1 MWIFFVTCVIILLI
15 MKYKEL
21 FAYVKLNNKINDFEE
36 EAIYFL
42 IEELNHLKRHE
53 IILKMNDNVDNE
65 ERLMDLINKY
75 IKDNIPVQYL
85 LNTAYFY
92 GNKFYVNESVL
103 IPRFDTEVLVEK
115 AISLIKD
122 RNKKLRIVDIGCGSG
137 IIAISI
143 KLNCDVIV
151 DAIDISKEALEVV
164 KKNAKD
170 LNADI
175 CFIKNDLLDKIDTKY
190 DMIISNPPYID
201 DNEYVADIVKANEPK
216 IALYSEDGG
225 LYHYKRIIDSSLHNL
240 NDDGILLFEIPDNKC
255 DAIIAYA
262 SKYYKDIE
270 YIKDYNNQRRVL
282 IIKNKE

>member
-1 MWIFFVTCVIILLI
+1 

-65 ERLMDLINKY
+65 ERLKDLINKY

-151 DAIDISKEALEVV
+151 DAIDISKEALEVA

-175 CFIKNDLLDKIDTKY
+175 CFIKNDLLDNIDTKY

-201 DNEYVADIVKANEPK
+201 DNEYVADIV
-216 IALYSEDGG
+216 
-225 LYHYKRIIDSSLHNL
+225 SS
-240 NDDGILLFEIPDNKC
+240 
-255 DAIIAYA
+255 
-262 SKYYKDIE
+262 
-270 YIKDYNNQRRVL
+270 
-282 IIKNKE
+282 